1 MAMIVDK
8 ETCVGCGACVAAC
21 PVGAI
26 SLEDKACI
34 DADSCIGCGACVN
47 ACPVGAISAEGA
59 VAKKEVEN
67 NHGTDLW
74 VVTELENGEPVG
86 VTYELIGVASDLAAK
101 AGEKCCAVLVA
112 AEAGD
117 VPQKLIA
124 AGADKVY
131 VIADAKF
138 ADYNTDLY
146 TDAICQLIDAY
157 KPSALLI
164 GATAD
169 GRDLAPRI
177 AARKMTGLC
186 ADCTE
191 LDIDVDNQVVEW
203 TRPALGGNILATI
216 LCKETRPQ
224 MGTVRPKVFKA
235 KPMDATRTGEVIN
248 FTCENLVTSPVELL
262 KKEAV
267 GGTSS
272 IKIEDAEV
280 ICSGGRGMGSADNFK
295 ILEEMAALFENG
307 TVAGSRAVVDEG
319 WIGHS
324 CQVGQSGKTVT
335 PKIYFACGISGAIQ
349 HLAGM
354 QTSDII
360 VAINKDPDAPI
371 FEVAD
376 FGIVGD
382 LYKVIPEIIK
392 EWDNAEELHDHA
404 MAK

>member
-47 ACPVGAISAEGA
+47 ACPVGAIAPEGA

-131 VIADAKF
+131 VIADARF

-354 QTSDII
+354 TGSDMVI
-360 VAINKDPDAPI
+360 AINKDANAPI
-371 FEVAD
+371 FKTAQY
-376 FGIVGD
+376 GIVGD
-382 LYKVIPEIIK
+382 VNVILPKLIAKIKAYKE
-392 EWDNAEELHDHA
+392 N
-404 MAK
+404 

>member
-8 ETCVGCGACVAAC
+8 ETCVGCGACVAIC

-26 SLEDKACI
+26 SLEDKAHI
-34 DADSCIGCGACVN
+34 DADCCIGCGACVN
-47 ACPVGAISAEGA
+47 ECPVGAISPESA
-59 VAKKEVEN
+59 VEKKTVEN
-67 NHGTDLW
+67 NQGTDLW
-74 VVTELENGEPVG
+74 VITELENGEPVG

-101 AGEKCCAVLVA
+101 AGEHCCAVLIA

-146 TDAICQLIDAY
+146 TDAVCQLVDAY

-186 ADCTE
+186 ADCTA
-191 LDIDVDNQVVEW
+191 LDIDVENKVVEW

-216 LCKETRPQ
+216 LCNETRPQ

-235 KPMDATRTGEVIN
+235 KPMDTTRVGEVIN
-248 FTCENLVTSPVELL
+248 FTCENLVTSPVELIQ
-262 KKEAV
+262 KEMI
-267 GGTSS
+267 TSATS
-272 IKIEDAEV
+272 LKIEDAEV
-280 ICSGGRGMGSADNFK
+280 ICSGGRGMGCVDNFK
-295 ILEEMAALFENG
+295 VLEELAALFENG

-324 CQVGQSGKTVT
+324 SQVGQSGKTVT

-354 QTSDII
+354 TGSDMVI
-360 VAINKDPDAPI
+360 AINKDANAPI
-371 FEVAD
+371 FNIAQY
-376 FGIVGD
+376 GIVGD
-382 LYKVIPEIIK
+382 ANVILPKLIAKIKAYKE
-392 EWDNAEELHDHA
+392 N
-404 MAK
+404 

>member
-131 VIADAKF
+131 VIADDRF

-146 TDAICQLIDAY
+146 TDAICQLVDAY

-235 KPMDATRTGEVIN
+235 KPMDVTRTGEVIN

-354 QTSDII
+354 TGSDMVI
-360 VAINKDPDAPI
+360 AINKDANAPI
-371 FEVAD
+371 FKTAQY
-376 FGIVGD
+376 GIVGD
-382 LYKVIPEIIK
+382 VNVILPKLIAKIKAYKE
-392 EWDNAEELHDHA
+392 N
-404 MAK
+404 

>member
-67 NHGTDLW
+67 NQGTDLW

-354 QTSDII
+354 TGSDMVI
-360 VAINKDPDAPI
+360 AINKDANAPI
-371 FEVAD
+371 FKTAQY
-376 FGIVGD
+376 GIVGD
-382 LYKVIPEIIK
+382 VNVILPKLIAKIKAYKE
-392 EWDNAEELHDHA
+392 N
-404 MAK
+404 

>member
-8 ETCVGCGACVAAC
+8 ETCVGCGACVAVC

-354 QTSDII
+354 TGSDMVI
-360 VAINKDPDAPI
+360 AINKDANAPI
-371 FEVAD
+371 FKTAQY
-376 FGIVGD
+376 GIVGD
-382 LYKVIPEIIK
+382 VNVILPKLIAKIKAYKE
-392 EWDNAEELHDHA
+392 N
-404 MAK
+404 

>member
-131 VIADAKF
+131 VIADARF

-146 TDAICQLIDAY
+146 TDAICQLVDVY

-354 QTSDII
+354 TGSDMVI
-360 VAINKDPDAPI
+360 AINKDANAPI
-371 FEVAD
+371 FKTAQY
-376 FGIVGD
+376 GIVGD
-382 LYKVIPEIIK
+382 VNVILPKLIAKIKAYKE
-392 EWDNAEELHDHA
+392 N
-404 MAK
+404 

>member
-8 ETCVGCGACVAAC
+8 ETCVGCGACVAVC

-26 SLEDKACI
+26 SLEDKAHI

-146 TDAICQLIDAY
+146 TDAICQLVDAY

-177 AARKMTGLC
+177 AARKRTGLC

-248 FTCENLVTSPVELL
+248 FICENLVTSPVELL

-354 QTSDII
+354 TGSDTVI
-360 VAINKDPDAPI
+360 AINKDANAPI
-371 FEVAD
+371 FNTSQY
-376 FGIVGD
+376 GIVGD
-382 LYKVIPEIIK
+382 VNVILPKLIAKIKAYKE
-392 EWDNAEELHDHA
+392 N
-404 MAK
+404 

>member
-47 ACPVGAISAEGA
+47 ACPVGAIAPEGA

-112 AEAGD
+112 AEAGN

-131 VIADAKF
+131 VIADARF

-354 QTSDII
+354 TGSDTVI
-360 VAINKDPDAPI
+360 AINKDANAPI
-371 FEVAD
+371 FKTAQY
-376 FGIVGD
+376 GIVGD
-382 LYKVIPEIIK
+382 VNVILPKLIAKIKAYKE
-392 EWDNAEELHDHA
+392 N
-404 MAK
+404 

>member
-8 ETCVGCGACVAAC
+8 ETCVGCGACVAIC

-47 ACPVGAISAEGA
+47 VCPVGAISAEGA

-354 QTSDII
+354 TGSDTVI
-360 VAINKDPDAPI
+360 AINKDANAPI
-371 FEVAD
+371 FNTAQY
-376 FGIVGD
+376 GIVGD
-382 LYKVIPEIIK
+382 VNVILPKLIAKIKAYKE
-392 EWDNAEELHDHA
+392 N
-404 MAK
+404 

>member
-8 ETCVGCGACVAAC
+8 ETCVGCGACVAIC

-146 TDAICQLIDAY
+146 TDAICQLVDAY

-248 FTCENLVTSPVELL
+248 FTCETLVASPVELL

-354 QTSDII
+354 TGSDMVI
-360 VAINKDPDAPI
+360 AINKDANAPI
-371 FEVAD
+371 FKTAQY
-376 FGIVGD
+376 GIVGD
-382 LYKVIPEIIK
+382 VNVILPKLIAKIKAYKE
-392 EWDNAEELHDHA
+392 N
-404 MAK
+404 

>member
-8 ETCVGCGACVAAC
+8 ETCVGCGACVAVC

-26 SLEDKACI
+26 SLEDKAHI
-34 DADSCIGCGACVN
+34 DADACIGCGACVN
-47 ACPVGAISAEGA
+47 GCPVGAIAPEGA

-146 TDAICQLIDAY
+146 TDTICQLIDAY

-354 QTSDII
+354 TGSDTVI
-360 VAINKDPDAPI
+360 AINKDANAPI
-371 FEVAD
+371 FNTAQY
-376 FGIVGD
+376 GIVGD
-382 LYKVIPEIIK
+382 VNVILPKLIAKIKAYKE
-392 EWDNAEELHDHA
+392 N
-404 MAK
+404 

>member
-146 TDAICQLIDAY
+146 TDAICQLVDAY

-248 FTCENLVTSPVELL
+248 FTYENLVTSPVELL

-354 QTSDII
+354 TGSDTVI
-360 VAINKDPDAPI
+360 AINKDANAPI
-371 FEVAD
+371 FNTAQY
-376 FGIVGD
+376 GIVGD
-382 LYKVIPEIIK
+382 VNVILPKLIAKIKAYKE
-392 EWDNAEELHDHA
+392 N
-404 MAK
+404 

>member
-1 MAMIVDK
+1 MAYK
-8 ETCVGCGACVAAC
+8 
-21 PVGAI
+21 I
-26 SLEDKACI
+26 SDACI
-34 DADSCIGCGACVN
+34 SCGACVN
-47 ACPVGAISAEGA
+47 ACPVGAISPEGA

-74 VVTELENGEPVG
+74 VITELENGEPVG
-86 VTYELIGVASDLAAK
+86 VSYELIGVASDLAAK
-101 AGEKCCAVLVA
+101 ANEHCCAVLVA

-117 VPQKLIA
+117 IPQKLIA

-131 VIADAKF
+131 VIADPKF
-138 ADYNTDLY
+138 AEYNTDLY
-146 TDAICQLIDAY
+146 TDAICQLVDAY

-186 ADCTE
+186 ADCTQ
-191 LDIDVDNQVVEW
+191 LDIDVENQVVEW

-248 FTCENLVTSPVELL
+248 FELASIATSPIELL
-262 KKEAV
+262 KKESV
-267 GGTSS
+267 VSS
-272 IKIEDAEV
+272 THMKIEDAEV
-280 ICSGGRGMGSADNFK
+280 ICSGGRGMGGADKFQV
-295 ILEEMAALFENG
+295 LEELAALFENG
-307 TVAGSRAVVDEG
+307 TVAGSRAAVDEG
-319 WIGHS
+319 WVGHS
-324 CQVGQSGKTVT
+324 SQVGQSGKTVT

-354 QTSDII
+354 TGSDIVI
-360 VAINKDPDAPI
+360 AINKDENAPI
-371 FEVAD
+371 FKAAQY
-376 FGIVGD
+376 GIVGD
-382 LYKVIPEIIK
+382 ANVILPKLIAKIKAYKE
-392 EWDNAEELHDHA
+392 N
-404 MAK
+404 

>member
-86 VTYELIGVASDLAAK
+86 VTYELIGVASDLA
-101 AGEKCCAVLVA
+101 
-112 AEAGD
+112 
-117 VPQKLIA
+117 QKLIA

-354 QTSDII
+354 TGSDMVI
-360 VAINKDPDAPI
+360 AINKDANAPI
-371 FEVAD
+371 FKTAQY
-376 FGIVGD
+376 GIVGD
-382 LYKVIPEIIK
+382 VNVILPKLIAKIKAYKE
-392 EWDNAEELHDHA
+392 N
-404 MAK
+404 

>member
-191 LDIDVDNQVVEW
+191 LDIDTENQVVEW

-248 FTCENLVTSPVELL
+248 FICENLVTSPVELL

-354 QTSDII
+354 TGSDTVI
-360 VAINKDPDAPI
+360 AINKDANAPI
-371 FEVAD
+371 FNTAQY
-376 FGIVGD
+376 GIVGD
-382 LYKVIPEIIK
+382 VNVILPKLIAKIKAYKE
-392 EWDNAEELHDHA
+392 N
-404 MAK
+404 

>member
-8 ETCVGCGACVAAC
+8 ETCVGCGACVAIC

-26 SLEDKACI
+26 SLEDKAHI
-34 DADSCIGCGACVN
+34 DADACIGCGACVN
-47 ACPVGAISAEGA
+47 GCPVGAIAPEGA

-354 QTSDII
+354 TGSDTVI
-360 VAINKDPDAPI
+360 AINKDANAPI
-371 FEVAD
+371 FNTAQY
-376 FGIVGD
+376 GIVGD
-382 LYKVIPEIIK
+382 VNVILPKLIAKIKAYKE
-392 EWDNAEELHDHA
+392 N
-404 MAK
+404 

>member
-86 VTYELIGVASDLAAK
+86 VTYEL
-101 AGEKCCAVLVA
+101 VLVA

-191 LDIDVDNQVVEW
+191 LDIDTENQVVEW

-354 QTSDII
+354 TGSDTVI
-360 VAINKDPDAPI
+360 AINKDANAPI
-371 FEVAD
+371 FNTAQY
-376 FGIVGD
+376 GIVGD
-382 LYKVIPEIIK
+382 VNVILPKLIAKIKAYKE
-392 EWDNAEELHDHA
+392 N
-404 MAK
+404 

>member
-8 ETCVGCGACVAAC
+8 ETCVGCGACVAVC

-26 SLEDKACI
+26 SLEDKAHI
-34 DADSCIGCGACVN
+34 DADACIGCGACVN
-47 ACPVGAISAEGA
+47 GCPVGAIAPEGA

-354 QTSDII
+354 TGSDMVI
-360 VAINKDPDAPI
+360 AINKDANAPI
-371 FEVAD
+371 FKTAQY
-376 FGIVGD
+376 GIVGD
-382 LYKVIPEIIK
+382 VNVILPKLIAKIKAYKE
-392 EWDNAEELHDHA
+392 N
-404 MAK
+404 

>member
-47 ACPVGAISAEGA
+47 ACPVGAIAPEGA

-354 QTSDII
+354 TGSDMVI
-360 VAINKDPDAPI
+360 AINKDANAPI
-371 FEVAD
+371 FNTAQY
-376 FGIVGD
+376 GIVGD
-382 LYKVIPEIIK
+382 VNVILPKLIAKIKAYKE
-392 EWDNAEELHDHA
+392 N
-404 MAK
+404 